1 MSTTSIGI
9 GTNTP
14 AGTLQIKGIGNT
26 ASTTSFSVINSSGI
40 QGLAVSDDGTAYA
53 GWDTTGGTNSY
64 FSANGDV
71 SLGRYGLGLTYIK
84 STGAVKLQSNNFQ
97 FAYGSLYMSNS
108 SLLSTGSAGFGV
120 SPSLARLQVRGSGST
135 SATTALL
142 VQNSNTDAALRVL
155 DDGSVSMGI
164 TGQTTW
170 AATFSANSGIQGR
183 IGNSIFESP
192 SQIYRYN
199 GGTLTFFGKEYSNS
213 AFFYSYDGTIQSTS
227 TTQALI
233 SLGSTYANQQSFQF
247 ASIRINPTYDFA
259 SNTTSN
265 AIARGI
271 YYNPTIT
278 NLRVAQHRAIET
290 VTGDVLFGTTSGKA
304 TFGSGVA
311 GTSYIEIKPGTFAGN
326 NRITFNDFDGGS
338 RGGWLEM
345 STYSSELIFGNYN
358 SLNIGPSTKKYR
370 LYFEPANQ
378 NVIISQGFVAPT
390 DSDALFQVKGSGSTS
405 ATTSLLVQNSSGLT
419 ALSITDDRTVSIGT
433 LSVSGLTTTGVSSL
447 TGQTNITG
455 LSSIWQCQYAA
466 TGTVKPLSFSM
477 QSGSFSANNSAIQF
491 GFNYRA
497 SGGLF
502 SQDIFQ
508 NILYDNTAGS
518 VVTGFEWFT
527 HQTQVGDASSQ
538 LALSLRGKTL
548 SVGTNT
554 PSASAILQ
562 ADSTTQGV
570 LFPRMT
576 TAQKLAIASP
586 VGGLQVYDTTLNQMS
601 YYNGTA
607 WINF

>member
-53 GWDTTGGTNSY
+53 GWDSTGGTNSY

-97 FAYGSLYMSNS
+97 FAYGSLYMPNS
-108 SLLSTGSAGFGV
+108 SILSTGSAGFGV
-120 SPSLARLQVRGSGST
+120 SPSLARLQVKGSGST

-491 GFNYRA
+491 G
-497 SGGLF
+497 
-502 SQDIFQ
+502 
-508 NILYDNTAGS
+508 
-518 VVTGFEWFT
+518 W
-527 HQTQVGDASSQ
+527 
-538 LALSLRGKTL
+538 KT
-548 SVGTNT
+548 
-554 PSASAILQ
+554 
-562 ADSTTQGV
+562 
-570 LFPRMT
+570 
-576 TAQKLAIASP
+576 
-586 VGGLQVYDTTLNQMS
+586 
-601 YYNGTA
+601 
-607 WINF
+607 